1 MLSKSDTNIA
11 DVISIFQNLNLDC
24 CFIVPTETGMEKSI
38 LDATFQVRE
47 FLKEKNYHNF
57 DNQHQGNDNK
67 LIKECSFIGSSET
80 IKSKVSLY
88 RPNTKEGDPRIWF
101 YSLNSYASAFNLL
114 AIFIVDNEMYLLNC
128 SDSNLINNL
137 ANHKVIKSF
146 PENAKDDIFDEL
158 LEKMVQ
164 IHEMGFIKSVG
175 IGDKA
180 IGETLESILGI
191 KPNASKSPDYKGIE
205 LKASRSSKNRSNLF
219 SKTPNWKLSRLKG
232 TKDILTERGIYSKE
246 DTRIALYNTLKANTP
261 NSHNMLLRIDEE
273 NDFLLQNYIS
283 ASQEINDVL
292 WLIEDLKNSLLRKHP
307 KSFWVKADI
316 DIRNDWQYFKYNK
329 ITYTH
334 SPNPNFFIPLIE
346 AKIITVDYLMHFKE
360 NGTARDHGYLFKIL
374 PENLKKLFPEPK
386 DFDLSLLS

>member
-24 CFIVPTETGMEKSI
+24 CFIVPTEIGMEKSI
-38 LDATFQVRE
+38 LDATFKVRE

-57 DNQHQGNDNK
+57 DSQHQGSDNK
-67 LIKECSFIGSSET
+67 LIKECSFIGSSEA

-101 YSLNSYASAFNLL
+101 YSLNSYARAFNLL

-128 SDSNLINNL
+128 SESNLLNNL
-137 ANHKVIKSF
+137 VNHHVIKSF
-146 PENAKDDIFDEL
+146 LENTKDDVFNEL

-164 IHEMGFIKSVG
+164 IHDMGFIKSVG

-180 IGETLESILGI
+180 IGETLESALGI

-205 LKASRSSKNRSNLF
+205 LKASRSLKNRSNLF

-232 TKDILTERGIYSKE
+232 TKDILTERGIYSEK
-246 DTRIALYNTLKANTP
+246 DRRIALYNTLQANTP

-283 ASQEINDVL
+283 ESQEINDVL
-292 WLIEDLKNSLLRKHP
+292 WLIKDLKNSLLRKHP

-374 PENLKKLFPEPK
+374 PENLKKLFPKPK